1 MKLINES
8 ALLIEIEEFI
18 LNVVDYV
25 RQPRNFYCKLAHLLM
40 DFKTIYNDD
49 FAYFG
54 VLQAFIALMYEM
66 GDDMGFSQNTTLRI
80 EYTNLE
86 DQLRNIGFNEIQR
99 DFKSYVR
106 KHKSHIHSH
115 RFSEKQNRNRLDER
129 MREISQKY
137 ARILVVRVDLAYLNG
152 QQHLIN
158 IEDFYQDINKLRDFI
173 GNKDKSFQGL
183 VEYAWALEQG
193 ESKGYHCHLLLV
205 YKGYEHQNAYG
216 IAKAVGELWQE
227 ITRDTGYYFNC
238 HDPSYLEQYENKG
251 CVGIGMIYRS
261 DTQQIE
267 NMLNTVS
274 YLVRPEKEDQHLRVK
289 ASKRMRTF
297 G

>member
-18 LNVVDYV
+18 LNVVDYA
-25 RQPRNFYCKLAHLLM
+25 RQPRKFYFKLAHLLM

-66 GDDMGFSQNTTLRI
+66 SDDMGFSQRTTLRM
-80 EYTNLE
+80 EYTILE
-86 DQLRNIGFNEIQR
+86 EQLRNIGFNEIQR
-99 DFKSYVR
+99 VFKSYVS
-106 KHKSHIHSH
+106 KHNRQIRSH
-115 RFSEKQNRNRLDER
+115 RLSERQNKNQLDER
-129 MREISQKY
+129 MREIAQRY
-137 ARILVVRVDLAYLNG
+137 ARILVVRVDLAYLKS

-183 VEYAWALEQG
+183 IEYAWALEQG

-216 IAKAVGELWQE
+216 IAKAVGECWKE
-227 ITRDTGYYFNC
+227 ITGDTGCYFNC

-251 CVGIGMIYRS
+251 CVGIGMIYRA

-289 ASKRMRTF
+289 TTKRMRTF